1 MEVLITEEAFFDTQ
15 NGPRYEP
22 GQLWVG
28 DKKRADKIKAYG
40 VAKSATVQDIK
51 HELDVRGVKY
61 DAKLGRYKLI
71 ELLKGE

>member
-28 DKKRADKIKAYG
+28 DKKRAEEIKAYG
-40 VAKSATVQDIK
+40 VAKNATVQDIK
-51 HELDVRGVKY
+51 HELDARGVKY
-61 DAKLGRYKLI
+61 DAKLGRDKLI